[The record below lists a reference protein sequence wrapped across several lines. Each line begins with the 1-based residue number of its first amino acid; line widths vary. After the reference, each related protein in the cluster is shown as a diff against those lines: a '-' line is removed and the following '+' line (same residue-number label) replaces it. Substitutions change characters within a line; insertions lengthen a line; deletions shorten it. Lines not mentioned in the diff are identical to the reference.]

1 MTVIDLSKYPAPK
14 VVEDLSFERIHEEV
28 VAEFLAQFPEDEA
41 EAAARNV
48 PTRAK
53 MALLLT
59 IEGNLLTKLLQAYAY
74 HAVAIRARINDAAKA
89 TMLTYAV
96 GTDLDNLAAFY
107 TVERKQGEAD
117 DVFRKRIVLAVDGFS
132 TAGPVGAYQFH
143 ALSADDDVKDI
154 TVESPVP
161 GEVVVTVL
169 SRVGNGVPSRALLDT
184 VNAALG
190 AEDVRPLTDQVTVQ
204 AATVREYTV
213 EASIWC
219 YPGADCEAAR
229 LSAKAAVEAYVGQIH
244 LLGFD
249 VTVSGLL
256 SALHQPGVQ
265 RAEVSRP
272 ANRVV
277 NGVSEAAFC
286 TAVAVTHEGVDV

>member
-1 MTVIDLSKYPAPK
+1 MTVDLSKYPAPK
-14 VVEDLSFERIHEEV
+14 VIEELSFERIHDEI
-28 VAEFLAQFPEDEA
+28 VAEFLAQFPENET

-59 IEGNLLTKLLQAYAY
+59 IEGNLLVKTLQAYAY

-89 TMLTYAV
+89 TMLTYAT

-107 TVERKQGEAD
+107 TVERKEGEAD
-117 DVFRKRIVLAVDGFS
+117 EVFRRRIVLAVDGFS
-132 TAGPVGAYQFH
+132 TAGPIAAYQFH

-169 SRVGNGVPSRALLDT
+169 SRAGNGTPSEELLAAVDDALS
-184 VNAALG
+184 
-190 AEDVRPLTDQVTVQ
+190 AEDVRPLTDQVLVQ

-213 EASIWC
+213 DAKIWC

-229 LSAKAAVEAYVGQIH
+229 LSAKAAVEGYVSQIH
-244 LLGFD
+244 LLSFD

-265 RAEVSRP
+265 RAEVSQP
-272 ANRVV
+272 ANRIV

-286 TAVAVTHEGVDV
+286 TAVTVTHEGVDV